1 MAVRIF
7 VGKRD
12 VEYDSAMSAES
23 VCAGEKRERIGE
35 RFSEKKKNK

>member
-35 RFSEKKKNK
+35 KIKNK

>member
-23 VCAGEKRERIGE
+23 VCAGEKRERRIGG
-35 RFSEKKKNK
+35 RR

>member
-35 RFSEKKKNK
+35 NKK